1 LVYPSKLPNVVCKE
15 LVIIPIFVPLIE
27 NVMEK
32 NPVGFPNSMY
42 PHGGPY
48 TPYFG
53 YGYGG
58 IRNVPIMR
66 LPMFNPLTNPT
77 TLVKSILGVA

>member
-42 PHGGPY
+42 P
-48 TPYFG
+48 
-53 YGYGG
+53 
-58 IRNVPIMR
+58 RVDPIHHI
-66 LPMFNPLTNPT
+66 
-77 TLVKSILGVA
+77 LVMVMGA